1 MVKYDEIVKYIV
13 GNSPRAVAALVLNT
27 PEVEV
32 GESVSAE
39 RPTVQTH
46 RGDMAFHIYLPGGEE
61 AILHIEAQTDDS
73 ARKPMHLRMLLYSS
87 LLAHK
92 YEKNVY
98 SAVLYFRPP
107 AGRNDPGVYRHGN
120 EQLGGVSFRYKVIR
134 MYDLEGKD
142 FLDPE
147 AIGLLPFTALMKH
160 PEDMTAKAWV
170 EKCIETTLA
179 ADVDSN
185 EQSTLLFALSLFGS
199 IKHPNEFFEDPKLEA
214 IMQESPFYESVMQRG
229 EQRGIL
235 RGREEGIELGEQR
248 GIVRGREEGTRQTRI
263 ESTLDILTHRFPN
276 ADANALKDELE
287 AIDDLDR
294 LKQVNLDASI
304 AESLQAFQQS
314 LNGV

>member
-1 MVKYDEIVKYIV
+1 MVKYDEIFKYIV
-13 GNSPRAVAALVLNT
+13 GNFPRALAALVLNM
-27 PEVEV
+27 PEVVV
-32 GESVSAE
+32 GESLSTE
-39 RPTVQTH
+39 LPTVQTH
-46 RGDMAFHIYLPGGEE
+46 RSDIAFHIHLPGGEE

-73 ARKPMHLRMLLYSS
+73 TRKPMHLRMLHYSS
-87 LLAHK
+87 SLALK

-120 EQLGGVSFRYKVIR
+120 EQLGGKWFQYKVIR
-134 MYDLEGKD
+134 MYDLEGQD

-160 PEDMTAKAWV
+160 PEDMTPEAWV

-179 ADVDSN
+179 TDVDSN

-199 IKHPNEFFEDPKLEA
+199 IAHPKEFFEDPRLEA

-229 EQRGIL
+229 IV
-235 RGREEGIELGEQR
+235 RGREEGIELGEKR
-248 GIVRGREEGTRQTRI
+248 GEWRGARQTSI
-263 ESTLDILTHRFPN
+263 ESTMNVFTHRFPN
-276 ADANALKDELE
+276 ADANALKDMLE

-294 LKQVNLDASI
+294 LKQVNLNASI
-304 AESLQAFQQS
+304 AESLQAFQES

>member
-1 MVKYDEIVKYIV
+1 MVKFDEIFKYVV
-13 GNSPRAVAALVLNT
+13 GNSPRALAALVLNM
-27 PEVEV
+27 PGVEV
-32 GESVSAE
+32 GKSVSTE
-39 RPTVQTH
+39 QPTVQMH
-46 RGDMAFHIYLPGGEE
+46 RSDMAFHIYLPGGGE

-73 ARKPMHLRMLLYSS
+73 VRKPMHLRMLLYSS

-147 AIGLLPFTALMKH
+147 AVGLLPFTALMKH
-160 PEDMTAKAWV
+160 PEDMTPKAWV

-199 IKHPNEFFEDPKLEA
+199 IAHPKEFFEDPKLEA
-214 IMQESPFYESVMQRG
+214 IMQESPFYHHVIGLGKKE
-229 EQRGIL
+229 
-235 RGREEGIELGEQR
+235 GREEGISLGA
-248 GIVRGREEGTRQTRI
+248 RQTSI
-263 ESTLDILTHRFPN
+263 ESTMNVFTHRFPN

-294 LKQVNLDASI
+294 LKQLNLFVYT
-304 AESLQAFQQS
+304 AESLHAFQES

>member
-1 MVKYDEIVKYIV
+1 MVKYDEIFKYIV
-13 GNSPRAVAALVLNT
+13 GNFPRALAALALNT
-27 PEVEV
+27 REVEI
-32 GESVSAE
+32 GESVSTE
-39 RPTVQTH
+39 HLTVRTH
-46 RGDMAFHIYLPGGEE
+46 RSDMAFHISLPGGEE

-73 ARKPMHLRMLLYSS
+73 VRKPMPLRMLHYSS
-87 LLAHK
+87 SLAHE

-120 EQLGGVSFRYKVIR
+120 EQLGGKWFQYKVIR
-134 MYDLEGKD
+134 MYDLEGQD

-160 PEDMTAKAWV
+160 PEDMTPKAWV

-179 ADVDSN
+179 TDVDSN

-199 IKHPNEFFEDPKLEA
+199 IAHPKEFFEDPKLEA

-229 EQRGIL
+229 EQRGIEL
-235 RGREEGIELGEQR
+235 GRVEGREEGA
-248 GIVRGREEGTRQTRI
+248 RQTRI
-263 ESTLDILTHRFPN
+263 ESTLDILTYRFPS
-276 ADANALKDELE
+276 ADVNALKDTLE

-294 LKQVNLDASI
+294 LKQVNLSASI

>member
-1 MVKYDEIVKYIV
+1 MVKYDEIFKYIV
-13 GNSPRAVAALVLNT
+13 GNFPRALAALVLNT
-27 PEVEV
+27 PEVVV
-32 GESVSAE
+32 GEILSTE
-39 RPTVQTH
+39 LPTVQTH
-46 RGDMAFHIYLPGGEE
+46 RSDMAFHIHLPGGEE

-73 ARKPMHLRMLLYSS
+73 TRKPMHLRMLHYSS
-87 LLAHK
+87 SLALK

-134 MYDLEGKD
+134 MYDLEGQD

-160 PEDMTAKAWV
+160 PEDMPPEAWV

-199 IKHPNEFFEDPKLEA
+199 IAHPQEYFKNPITEA
-214 IMQESPFYESVMQRG
+214 IMQESPFYHDVIG
-229 EQRGIL
+229 L
-235 RGREEGIELGEQR
+235 GREEGINLGA
-248 GIVRGREEGTRQTRI
+248 RQTSI
-263 ESTLDILTHRFPN
+263 ESTLNIFTHRFPN
-276 ADANALKDELE
+276 ADVNALKDTLE

-304 AESLQAFQQS
+304 AESLQAFQES